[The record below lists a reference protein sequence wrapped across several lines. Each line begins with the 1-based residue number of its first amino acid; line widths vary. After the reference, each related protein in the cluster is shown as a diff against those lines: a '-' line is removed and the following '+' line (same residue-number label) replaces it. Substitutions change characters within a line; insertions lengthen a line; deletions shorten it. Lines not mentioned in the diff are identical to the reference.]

1 MSTLWQYIL
10 FRKLPD
16 PLGSED
22 MVVALRKDIAQ
33 QWHYLQ
39 YQPPVIN
46 DMPPVTANPPTES
59 DTIQYNQ

>member
-1 MSTLWQYIL
+1 MSQIGAAINSTVASVTDPGRMSTLWQYLL

-22 MVVALRKDIAQ
+22 MVVAIRRDIAQ

-39 YQPPVIN
+39 YQPP
-46 DMPPVTANPPTES
+46 S
-59 DTIQYNQ
+59 